1 MPLLKWLRG
10 DPNKFL
16 ELPGDEEEEDGSGDE
31 RRGMN
36 APIES
41 DGVPG
46 FLHSNETLLI
56 SEEGE
61 IKNTLNAS
69 REPTERPAVPPLPP
83 PTPTPVSSGNPRAPT
98 MCTPPPTLCSVLT
111 GRRRKS
117 ADTTR
122 VVYQREAADKC
133 DRLPLI
139 FIL

>member
-1 MPLLKWLRG
+1 
-10 DPNKFL
+10 
-16 ELPGDEEEEDGSGDE
+16 
-31 RRGMN
+31 MN
-36 APIES
+36 RPIES

-69 REPTERPAVPPLPP
+69 REPTERPLGPPLPLQHRLP
-83 PTPTPVSSGNPRAPT
+83 SQAGIPGLPRCARHLQPSV
-98 MCTPPPTLCSVLT
+98 PVLT
-111 GRRRKS
+111 GRRSKS
-117 ADTTR
+117 VETTR

-139 FIL
+139 FILWLAESCFFFFF

>member
-10 DPNKFL
+10 DPNKFQ
-16 ELPGDEEEEDGSGDE
+16 ELPGDEEEEEEDGSADE

-36 APIES
+36 GPIEG

-69 REPTERPAVPPLPP
+69 REPTERPAPP
-83 PTPTPVSSGNPRAPT
+83 PHSNKDSRLKRESPGSHNVHAASNPLF
-98 MCTPPPTLCSVLT
+98 CFD
-111 GRRRKS
+111 G
-117 ADTTR
+117 TTT
-122 VVYQREAADKC
+122 
-133 DRLPLI
+133 
-139 FIL
+139 

>member
-10 DPNKFL
+10 DPNKFQ
-16 ELPGDEEEEDGSGDE
+16 ELPGDEEEEEEDGSGDE

-36 APIES
+36 GPIES

-69 REPTERPAVPPLPP
+69 REPTERPLGPPLPLQHRLP
-83 PTPTPVSSGNPRAPT
+83 SQAGIPGLPRCARRLQP
-98 MCTPPPTLCSVLT
+98 SVL
-111 GRRRKS
+111 
-117 ADTTR
+117 
-122 VVYQREAADKC
+122 
-133 DRLPLI
+133 
-139 FIL
+139 F